1 MRRWSLWDLG
11 PYSPLRWRR
20 WGRSASISGGGIHSA
35 KCSCGGTVVGLVL
48 AFNGATGRSVREL
61 RGDVAGLAD
70 EIATIRV
77 VLERMLALLDARLPR
92 ERPTDHCV
100 IALLLGFS
108 VGVQLL
114 GLTLLGV
121 MAWQG
126 RARDRGYQRELDDLL
141 RPRETP

>member
-1 MRRWSLWDLG
+1 M
-11 PYSPLRWRR
+11 
-20 WGRSASISGGGIHSA
+20 
-35 KCSCGGTVVGLVL
+35 
-48 AFNGATGRSVREL
+48 
-61 RGDVAGLAD
+61 
-70 EIATIRV
+70 
-77 VLERMLALLDARLPR
+77 
-92 ERPTDHCV
+92 TDHCV